1 MVLLLLLLYI
11 LAIIQRLCHLHNV
24 LSRPHVSD
32 MALSKADGDDTVQW
46 PRRRSASENEPV
58 PADILTPSP
67 HGAKTLQPHLWLW
80 LWQPHLL
87 APPVN
92 AVRPISDIFRQNAG
106 WWWCRMTGCLLTC
119 ASWRLTSE
127 RSIPG

>member
-1 MVLLLLLLYI
+1 MQQVDLVPLGPWC
-11 LAIIQRLCHLHNV
+11 R
-24 LSRPHVSD
+24 SGVSD

-80 LWQPHLL
+80 LWQPPRCQNPS
-87 APPVN
+87 ATSV
-92 AVRPISDIFRQNAG
+92 AVAVAATSAGATGERCAAYFRHF
-106 WWWCRMTGCLLTC
+106 
-119 ASWRLTSE
+119 
-127 RSIPG
+127 